1 MVGYTYA
8 CTPILPP
15 GWIDCEIGRSTWMS
29 FCSECQA
36 ILRPIYCGY
45 IAVFAHIFALRR
57 AIRIRYNRGQAR
69 IACGTTGKQWSRQTV
84 SVSCGHDRD
93 GYTSTSSMG
102 KPVLSCALV
111 GRTGIQT
118 TPEGFARKLRK
129 LRRRSSTPPPILR
142 IPDQVYHI
150 PLIPLTGPLLS
161 WWAHYN
167 HCLVGASVST
177 NCCNLSTDQH
187 DQLGIHYIN
196 ISISL
201 AYNMVIPVNMEA
213 KLWDMVWLLGSFDS
227 FGCLYK
233 SLQNAPLTYVGQC
246 GRGHSLTQSWSARE
260 KRFATP
266 IWWILYL
273 QQENLFLLNEFSSK
287 YDISN
292 LTFEFQA

>member
-1 MVGYTYA
+1 
-8 CTPILPP
+8 
-15 GWIDCEIGRSTWMS
+15 MS

-150 PLIPLTGPLLS
+150 PLIPLYPDPLL
-161 WWAHYN
+161 
-167 HCLVGASVST
+167 
-177 NCCNLSTDQH
+177 
-187 DQLGIHYIN
+187 
-196 ISISL
+196 
-201 AYNMVIPVNMEA
+201 P
-213 KLWDMVWLLGSFDS
+213 
-227 FGCLYK
+227 
-233 SLQNAPLTYVGQC
+233 
-246 GRGHSLTQSWSARE
+246 
-260 KRFATP
+260 
-266 IWWILYL
+266 
-273 QQENLFLLNEFSSK
+273 
-287 YDISN
+287 
-292 LTFEFQA
+292 